1 MPYGRRIRPR
11 APRSLGGA
19 LTENPRLRSRRIAA
33 QAGPAWAEGVKERLP
48 AAAMVAAPLVAGAT
62 LAVRGAA
69 TVLGRNR
76 PTNIDGEGNMAA
88 EELSP
93 RSKPR
98 PSR

>member
-1 MPYGRRIRPR
+1 MPYGRRIRNVPNL
-11 APRSLGGA
+11 APGGVA
-19 LTENPRLRSRRIAA
+19 TVNPRLRSRRIAA

-76 PTNIDGEGNMAA
+76 PTNIDGEGNMDA

>member
-33 QAGPAWAEGVKERLP
+33 QAGPAWAEGVKERLRRP
-48 AAAMVAAPLVAGAT
+48 AAAFGYAAAPLAT
-62 LAVRGAA
+62 LGVQ

-76 PTNIDGEGNMAA
+76 PTNIDGEGNMDAD
-88 EELSP
+88 ELSP